1 MKPGSLMAHVLTRRH
16 FFIPL
21 CLFTGHELALPFADK
36 SRDCFISPLTAP
48 TTLAAHA
55 ITLLCL

>member
-21 CLFTGHELALPFADK
+21 CLLTGHQLVLPFTDK
-36 SRDCFISPLTAP
+36 SRACFASSFVAS
-48 TTLAAHA
+48 TTLAALV
-55 ITLLCL
+55 ITEPFL